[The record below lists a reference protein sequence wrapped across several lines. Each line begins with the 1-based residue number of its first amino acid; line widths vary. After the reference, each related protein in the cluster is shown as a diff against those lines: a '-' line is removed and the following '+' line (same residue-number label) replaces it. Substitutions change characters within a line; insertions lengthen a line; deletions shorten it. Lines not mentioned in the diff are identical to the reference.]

1 MKKNAFFI
9 AVCSMLLF
17 SFSAIGICAEGSYVS
32 LNIGLSKM
40 RDSDVTFS
48 GMENKTFHFESVKG
62 LAYGAA
68 IGYGF
73 SNNFRMEGEIAY
85 QKNDLDKTNAK
96 DGDIELYGN
105 SSSTTL
111 LLNGYYDFKNRSAFT
126 PFIGGGIGLATVKVN
141 NFKCDSRNIDDKDG
155 APAFQATAGI
165 GYALTRQV
173 TLNLKYRYFWTSDL
187 TFDDAKATYSSNNI
201 TAGIRVA
208 F

>member
-9 AVCSMLLF
+9 VVCSMLLF
-17 SFSAIGICAEGSYVS
+17 SFAASGVCGEGRYVS
-32 LNIGLSKM
+32 CNIGLSKM

-48 GMENKTFHFESVKG
+48 GMENETLHFESVRG
-62 LAYGAA
+62 LACGAA

-73 SNNFRMEGEIAY
+73 SNNVRLEAEIAY
-85 QKNDLDKTNAK
+85 QKNDLDKTNSK

-105 SSSTTL
+105 SSSTTF

-141 NFKCDSRNIDDKDG
+141 NFGPGNIDDKDG
-155 APAFQATAGI
+155 APAYQATAGI
-165 GYALTRQV
+165 GYALTRQI
-173 TLNLKYRYFWTSDL
+173 TLDLRYRYFWTSDL
-187 TFDDAKATYSSNNI
+187 TFDNAKATYSSNNI
-201 TAGIRVA
+201 TAGIRVV

>member
-1 MKKNAFFI
+1 MKKNILFI
-9 AVCSMLLF
+9 AVCSMVLF
-17 SFSAIGICAEGSYVS
+17 SFAAIGNCGEGRYVS
-32 LNIGLSKM
+32 CNIGLSKM

-48 GMENKTFHFESVKG
+48 GMENKTFHFESVRG
-62 LAYGAA
+62 PVLGAA

-73 SNNFRMEGEIAY
+73 SNNFRLEGEIAY
-85 QKNDLDKTNAK
+85 QKNDLDKTNSK

-126 PFIGGGIGLATVKVN
+126 PFIGGGIGIATVKVN
-141 NFKCDSRNIDDKDG
+141 NFGPGNIDDKDG
-155 APAFQATAGI
+155 APAYQATAGI
-165 GYALTRQV
+165 GYALSRQI
-173 TLNLKYRYFWTSDL
+173 TLELRYRYFWTSDL